1 MAALTL
7 SLLVLTSSN
16 LLPTLCQAEE
26 TTTTTVNFQQS
37 LIPLYNKP
45 GYYEVTFKPV
55 LTSSGSST
63 TTRVL
68 DHVDLHFYTN
78 ARPKQSNLGM
88 NFNYNSAAESPVTYT
103 APVQVNE
110 GEQLYYRF
118 VYSLDGQESASE
130 WFGFGSLQYEH
141 GVVPSGGSDDKYTYT
156 LYFKPHSSLSVSLVE
171 AHLIVDNQPFQSHIM
186 TRRQS
191 KSLQDRSSPTTS
203 SSNSF
208 SFTPSPISST
218 TTSLNILN
226 TNPLEAGSSEAD
238 FVLEGI
244 VLKSPSRL
252 TYFFTYVTEP
262 KVVSTELFH
271 YHTTSTASIPLNNN
285 DHQSPSSLETQINK
299 PSVDHDEAQD
309 SGLTSFQ
316 RAHGG
321 DFVHTVSLDSRWRA
335 QVKFQPRPLHRD
347 VAFVDVHLFI
357 AGGRNSMKLD
367 YRMTRA
373 GTCLLSVDLP
383 SFSSSFFFFFMVAR
397 IG

>member
-7 SLLVLTSSN
+7 FLLVLTSSN
-16 LLPTLCQAEE
+16 LHSFCQAEE
-26 TTTTTVNFQQS
+26 TKFEQS
-37 LIPLYNKP
+37 LVPLYNKP

-55 LTSSGSST
+55 FTDSTST
-63 TTRVL
+63 TTRVM
-68 DHVDLHFYTN
+68 DHVDLLFYTN
-78 ARPKQSNLGM
+78 ARPKQSNIAM
-88 NFNYNSAAESPVTYT
+88 QFNYNSAAESPVTYT

-118 VYSLDGQESASE
+118 LYSIDGQESASE

-141 GVVPSGGSDDKYTYT
+141 GVVPSGGTNEKYTYT
-156 LYFKPHSSLSVSLVE
+156 LYFKPHPSLSVSLVE
-171 AHLIVDNQPFQSHIM
+171 AHWIVDNGPFQSHIM

-191 KSLQDRSSPTTS
+191 KSLSGSSPTTS

-218 TTSLNILN
+218 SLSFLN
-226 TNPLEAGSSEAD
+226 THSLEAGPEDD

-252 TYFFTYVTEP
+252 TYFFTYATEP

-271 YHTTSTASIPLNNN
+271 YHTTSTASIPLN
-285 DHQSPSSLETQINK
+285 DQSPSRETPIK
-299 PSVDHDEAQD
+299 DSIDHESQD
-309 SGLTSFQ
+309 SELTSLQ
-316 RAHGG
+316 RANGG
-321 DFVHTVSLDSRWRA
+321 DFVHTVSLDSQWRA

-347 VAFVDVHLFI
+347 VAFVDVHLLI

-367 YRMTRA
+367 YRMIQT
-373 GTCLLSVDLP
+373 GNCHCLIIFHLVFLAL
-383 SFSSSFFFFFMVAR
+383 VA
-397 IG
+397 IFL